1 MMKNNL
7 TLAGHKGHDYTISN
21 KARAMQI
28 ETLMDNLPD
37 IYSIADREL
46 IYRAYRMAENAH
58 KGQNRVSGEPYVNH
72 CVAVASILAE
82 LRVPVDVVVAG
93 LLHDTVEDTTVT
105 LDEIKNDFGDDV
117 AKLVDGVTKLTQ
129 LPRVSRGDQHP
140 EEFAKDEE
148 LRQAADRHGESTP
161 EDLADSRSKSR
172 RYDLVSETLRKTFLA
187 MGEDVRVVLIKLA
200 DRLHNMRTLGHMP
213 EYKRQ
218 RIAQETLDIFAP
230 LANRLGIW
238 QMKWELEDLAFR
250 YVNPEKYRE
259 IAANIA
265 ERRLDRE
272 REMDDIIQ
280 HLSDITVQAGIKADI
295 SGRPKHIYS
304 IYRKMVRKGVQ
315 FDQVHDIRGV
325 RIIVPDIPSAY
336 STLGVIHTHW
346 RPIPGQFDDYIAV
359 PKDNFYQSLHTAV
372 LYDDGKTLEIQI
384 RTPEMHQNAELGI
397 AAHWRYKEGAPR
409 DEAFEKKI
417 LWFRSLMEWRQD
429 VEDAGEFV
437 DSLKTDVFQDRV
449 YIFTPKGDIYDL
461 PAGSTPIDFAYH
473 VHTDIGHRCRGAKV
487 NGKLVSLDYVLRT
500 GEQVEI
506 LTAKRG
512 GPSRDWLN
520 PNLGLVKT
528 QRARAKIRYW
538 FKKQAREQNINQ
550 GRDLLE
556 RELRRL
562 GVGDINIEQLAR
574 QFDFRAV
581 DDLYVAIGCGDIPL
595 IRIANQLMLSEQD
608 DEGLEF
614 GTRQTTETA
623 IEGHE
628 TITVVGLK
636 GLLTSMAR
644 CCNPVPGD
652 DIIGYITRGRGATI
666 HRSDCP
672 NILRL
677 REKERLVKVAWG
689 EPKRTYP
696 VSVRV
701 KAYDRDGLAR
711 DVSNLVANEGI
722 NLSLVQA
729 GVNHDSKL
737 SLAVLDLVLEVKDID
752 QLTRVLTRIEALP
765 NVMEAHRVRPG

>member
-1 MMKNNL
+1 MAIDKL
-7 TLAGHKGHDYTISN
+7 LES
-21 KARAMQI
+21 
-28 ETLMDNLPD
+28 LPD
-37 IYSIADREL
+37 LYTVADRDL
-46 IYRAYRMAENAH
+46 INRAYRMAETAH
-58 KGQNRVSGEPYVNH
+58 TGQNRVSGEPYINH

-82 LRVPVDVVVAG
+82 LRVPVDVIVAG
-93 LLHDTVEDTTVT
+93 LLHDTVEDTAIT
-105 LDEIKNDFGDDV
+105 LEDIRNDFGDDV

-129 LPRVSRGDQHP
+129 LPRVSRGDQHS
-140 EEFAKDEE
+140 EEDLLEE
-148 LRQAADRHGESTP
+148 KPLQAAERRGELS
-161 EDLADSRSKSR
+161 ADSDSGRNTKSR
-172 RYDLVSETLRKTFLA
+172 HYDLVSETLRKTFLA

-213 EYKRQ
+213 ELKRR
-218 RIAQETLDIFAP
+218 RIGQETLDIFAP

-238 QMKWELEDLAFR
+238 QMKWELEDLGFR
-250 YVNPEKYRE
+250 YVNPDKYKE
-259 IAANIA
+259 IANNIA
-265 ERRLDRE
+265 EKRLDRE
-272 REMDDIIQ
+272 REMNEIIE
-280 HLSDITVQAGIKADI
+280 HLTQIIAQAGVQAEI

-304 IYRKMVRKGVQ
+304 IYRKMVRKGVP

-325 RIIVPDIPSAY
+325 RIIVQDIPSSY

-359 PKDNFYQSLHTAV
+359 PKDNFYQSLHTSV

-417 LWFRSLMEWRQD
+417 LWFRSLMEWKQD

-487 NGKLVSLDYVLRT
+487 NGKLVSLDYTLRT

-520 PNLGLVKT
+520 PNLGLVRT
-528 QRARAKIRYW
+528 QRAKAKIRYW

-556 RELRRL
+556 KELRRL

-574 QFDFRAV
+574 QFDYRSV
-581 DDLYVAIGCGDIPL
+581 EDLYVAIGCGDVPL
-595 IRIANQLMLSEQD
+595 IRIANQLMQNEQD
-608 DEGLEF
+608 EEGLKF
-614 GTRQTTETA
+614 GTRITPEPTV
-623 IEGHE
+623 EGHD

-636 GLLTSMAR
+636 GLLTTMAR

-652 DIIGYITRGRGATI
+652 DIVGYVTRGRGATI
-666 HRSDCP
+666 HRNDCP

-677 REKERLVKVAWG
+677 RERERLVRVAWG

-722 NLSLVQA
+722 NMGLVQA

>member
-1 MMKNNL
+1 MQIDQLMDGL
-7 TLAGHKGHDYTISN
+7 PEIYTI
-21 KARAMQI
+21 
-28 ETLMDNLPD
+28 P
-37 IYSIADREL
+37 DREL
-46 IYRAYRMAENAH
+46 ILRAYRLAETAH
-58 KGQNRVSGEPYVNH
+58 EGQNRASGEPYVNH

-82 LRVPVDVVVAG
+82 LRVPVEVIVAG
-93 LLHDTVEDTTVT
+93 LLHDTVEDTAVT
-105 LDEIKNDFGDDV
+105 LDDIKSDFGDDV
-117 AKLVDGVTKLTQ
+117 AKMVDGVTKLTQ
-129 LPRVSRGDQHP
+129 LPRVTRGDQHP
-140 EEFAKDEE
+140 EEDILEEE
-148 LRQAADRHGESTP
+148 LRVAAGRRGEPSP
-161 EDLADSRSKSR
+161 EDSAEIRQKSR

-213 EYKRQ
+213 PQKRE

-250 YVNPEKYRE
+250 YVNPDKYKE
-259 IAANIA
+259 IATNIA
-265 ERRLDRE
+265 ERRTDRE
-272 REMDDIIQ
+272 REMNEIIERLTEMIAQ
-280 HLSDITVQAGIKADI
+280 HGIKAEI

-304 IYRKMVRKGVQ
+304 IYRKMVRKGVA

-325 RIIVPDIPSAY
+325 RIIVPDVPGAY

-437 DSLKTDVFQDRV
+437 DSLKSDVFQDRV

-562 GVGDINIEQLAR
+562 GLGDINIEQLAR
-574 QFDFRAV
+574 QFEYRAV
-581 DDLYVAIGCGDIPL
+581 EDLYVAIGCGDIPL
-595 IRIANQLMLSEQD
+595 VRIANQLMQNEQD
-608 DEGLEF
+608 EEGLKF
-614 GTRQTTETA
+614 GTRVIPDTA
-623 IEGHE
+623 VESHD

-636 GLLTSMAR
+636 GLLTTMAR

-666 HRSDCP
+666 HRKDCP

-677 REKERLVKVAWG
+677 REKERLVRVAWG

-696 VSVRV
+696 VLVRV

-722 NLSLVQA
+722 NMGLVQA

-752 QLTRVLTRIEALP
+752 QLTRVLTRVEALP